1 MGNESDLKEAII
13 TRYLLGIFSIS
24 SGSGIG
30 VITGKITQKLSTNF
44 RKRQT
49 KFGREK
55 SHYHTIT

>member
-1 MGNESDLKEAII
+1 MKEILWI
-13 TRYLLGIFSIS
+13 RQILGIFSVS

-49 KFGREK
+49 KFGRAK